1 MKWHGIKPMR
11 WNCPF
16 DIFQPN
22 FNWQSLYELSPFCCV
37 DWTQSCPFLSW
48 GSSSHRA
55 RAWVCRGGNYKKKS
69 SQVSAHRTNTLGTE
83 ASGRY
88 RVFLHRKTA
97 FLKAS
102 LSNIIIFWKLFTL
115 KGLVASIPGTKRRL
129 IPSVFHSFCG
139 SHREKRITPNYPIT
153 VAVTHLFYSQDLPDS
168 YYVLGTI
175 PLFQIVT
182 WSWWPGGSSKI
193 IAGKLVCVFLLPRYR
208 RIVSRNTQC

>member
-1 MKWHGIKPMR
+1 MWTEH
-11 WNCPF
+11 NHA
-16 DIFQPN
+16 
-22 FNWQSLYELSPFCCV
+22 PFCHGAHHHTEPEPEFAEEV
-37 DWTQSCPFLSW
+37 IT
-48 GSSSHRA
+48 
-55 RAWVCRGGNYKKKS
+55 KKKN

-83 ASGRY
+83 ASGCY

-97 FLKAS
+97 LLKAS

-129 IPSVFHSFCG
+129 IPSLFHSFCG

-168 YYVLGTI
+168 YHVLGTI

-182 WSWWPGGSSKI
+182 WSWWPDGSSKI
-193 IAGKLVCVFLLPRYR
+193 IAGKLVCVFTSSKVQKNSFQKYSVLKMVCPSHSCYFLMAACLCY
-208 RIVSRNTQC
+208 IWVTKKSTQESL